1 MIEDNKATVR
11 RLFDEYL
18 NRHDA
23 ALESELYAD
32 AVFRAPVGELRG
44 EAHLQFV
51 LSIFSAFPDVHYDL
65 VDQIAEGDKVAS
77 RWRCVATHRGEFMGV
92 APTGKQVTVTGLTI
106 NRILNGKIV
115 EEWAEWD
122 NLGLMQQLG
131 VVTTAKVEEHIA
143 A

>member
-18 NRHDA
+18 NRHDT
-23 ALESELYAD
+23 ALESLLYAD
-32 AVFRAPVGELRG
+32 AVFRAPAGELRG
-44 EAHLQFV
+44 EAHRQFL

-92 APTGKQVTVTGLTI
+92 APTGKRVTVTGLTI
-106 NRILNGKIV
+106 NRIVNGKIV

-131 VVTTAKVEEHIA
+131 AVAPVRVEEHVA